1 MDDPVILGL
10 MYRSPSGSPTETD
23 NLTKQFD
30 AVCQKY
36 VKNKLIIMGDFNFK
50 EIDWA
55 SETCSNM
62 TISSSENHRD
72 SPTNDTDVNKPKAQK
87 FLDKFHKNYLYQF
100 IKKPTHHR
108 GDQTPSLI
116 DLIISNDQD
125 FVRNVYH
132 CVPLGLSH
140 HDVLYF
146 TLDCRAQTTI
156 NKDKV
161 KFLFKKADFNGMR
174 SHLNNINWEQILESR
189 ENVDDCWD
197 YIEEELNNATNIFIP
212 KCKQSV
218 NKCKHSFNASDTLLN
233 KIKIKRVAYKHYRKF
248 PNTLNYE
255 KYTEIRNEVKRA
267 TKAAQVEKEM
277 RVAKEAKTNPKAF
290 FSYISSK
297 TKPKQPIGNL
307 LKAEGGCTET
317 DEEKAE
323 ELNTFFS
330 SVFTEEGDSEIN
342 EFNSEFHTALTD
354 ITITKDQMEKEL
366 KSLNEYKSPGPD
378 KVHPKIIKEMAQE
391 LALPL
396 KILFDRTLEEGRIP
410 QKWKTAEVIPIFKK
424 GAKNQPGNYR
434 PVSLTS
440 IICKVFETFIRD
452 AMYSHFIQNNLLSSD
467 QYGFCKG
474 RSCTSQ
480 LLVTIEEWMRNLD
493 NNVPTD
499 AIFLDFAKAFDTV
512 PHKRLLTKVKGYG
525 VQGKV
530 LNWVGD
536 FLSKREQYV
545 AINGKCSG
553 RVPVSSGVPQGSV
566 LGPTLFIYFIN
577 DLPGTTL
584 EKVKVFA
591 DDTKNFKE
599 INSQD
604 DARKLQESLDLL
616 VEWSEKWLLRFNSS
630 KCKVL
635 HIGKNNPRYEYHIK
649 DGNETR
655 KLETTQEE
663 KDLGVIVDENL
674 TFEKHINETVKKC
687 RQLCGLIMGTITYK
701 TKEIMIPLFKALVRP
716 ILEYANSVWC
726 PYKKKHIRSIEK
738 IQKQFTKRVD
748 GMKGLNYHER
758 MAYLKLPSLEYRRVR
773 GDMIETYKIYN
784 NLYDPLTTSSLLTQ
798 QSKSSITRSNGY
810 KLFKKR
816 TNKKSYQYFFTN
828 RITNLWNSLP
838 ENIVRAKTLNSFK
851 NQIDK
856 HLKDKMYQTDIDFS
870 DH

>member
-1 MDDPVILGL
+1 M
-10 MYRSPSGSPTETD
+10 
-23 NLTKQFD
+23 
-30 AVCQKY
+30 
-36 VKNKLIIMGDFNFK
+36 
-50 EIDWA
+50 
-55 SETCSNM
+55 
-62 TISSSENHRD
+62 
-72 SPTNDTDVNKPKAQK
+72 
-87 FLDKFHKNYLYQF
+87 
-100 IKKPTHHR
+100 
-108 GDQTPSLI
+108 
-116 DLIISNDQD
+116 
-125 FVRNVYH
+125 
-132 CVPLGLSH
+132 
-140 HDVLYF
+140 
-146 TLDCRAQTTI
+146 
-156 NKDKV
+156 
-161 KFLFKKADFNGMR
+161 
-174 SHLNNINWEQILESR
+174 
-189 ENVDDCWD
+189 
-197 YIEEELNNATNIFIP
+197 
-212 KCKQSV
+212 
-218 NKCKHSFNASDTLLN
+218 
-233 KIKIKRVAYKHYRKF
+233 
-248 PNTLNYE
+248 
-255 KYTEIRNEVKRA
+255 
-267 TKAAQVEKEM
+267 
-277 RVAKEAKTNPKAF
+277 
-290 FSYISSK
+290 
-297 TKPKQPIGNL
+297 
-307 LKAEGGCTET
+307 
-317 DEEKAE
+317 
-323 ELNTFFS
+323 
-330 SVFTEEGDSEIN
+330 
-342 EFNSEFHTALTD
+342 TD